1 MSNSARRGQLFVV
14 SAPSG
19 AGKSTVVERVIAATP
34 GLRRSRS
41 FTCRRARTGETDGV
55 DYHFVSRE
63 RFEAMIAG
71 GQFLEWA
78 EYSGNLYG
86 TAVVDTERELEA
98 GADLVLV
105 IDVQGARQVRRHRPS
120 SVLVFILPPS
130 AEELEARLRS
140 RGEDS
145 EEQIRRR
152 LEAAREEVRAVAEY
166 DYVVVNDV
174 LEACVARLQ
183 AIVAAEHA
191 KPAVMGRDIDAVL
204 ASFGAGDGRRGE
216 AGRGNA

>member
-19 AGKSTVVERVIAATP
+19 AGKTTVVERVIAVTP

-41 FTCRRARTGETDGV
+41 YTSRRARPGEADGV
-55 DYHFVSRE
+55 DYHFVSRD

-86 TAVVDTERELEA
+86 TAVVDTERELGS

-105 IDVQGARQVRRHRPS
+105 IDVQGARQVRRHRPA
-120 SVLVFILPPS
+120 SVLVFVLPPS
-130 AEELEARLRS
+130 ADVLEARLRS

-145 EEQIRRR
+145 EEQIWRR
-152 LEAAREEVRAVAEY
+152 LQAAREEVQAVDEY

-174 LEACVARLQ
+174 IDACVARLQ
-183 AIVAAEHA
+183 AIVAAERA
-191 KPAVMGRDIDAVL
+191 RPAVMSSDIGAIL
-204 ASFGAGDGRRGE
+204 ASFGAGGGRR
-216 AGRGNA
+216 

>member
-19 AGKSTVVERVIAATP
+19 AGKTTVVERVIAVTP

-41 FTCRRARTGETDGV
+41 YTSRRARPGETDGV
-55 DYHFVSRE
+55 DYHFVSRD

-86 TAVVDTERELEA
+86 TAVVDTERELES

-105 IDVQGARQVRRHRPS
+105 IDVQGARQVRRHRPA
-120 SVLVFILPPS
+120 SVLVFVLPPS
-130 AEELEARLRS
+130 ADELEARLRS

-152 LEAAREEVRAVAEY
+152 LEAAREEVQAVDEY
-166 DYVVVNDV
+166 DYVVVNDGID
-174 LEACVARLQ
+174 ACVARLQ
-183 AIVAAEHA
+183 AIVAAERA
-191 KPAVMGRDIDAVL
+191 TPAMMRGDIGAIL
-204 ASFGAGDGRRGE
+204 ASFGAGSGRR
-216 AGRGNA
+216 

>member
-19 AGKSTVVERVIAATP
+19 AGKTTVVERVIAVTP

-41 FTCRRARTGETDGV
+41 YTSRRARPGETDGV
-55 DYHFVSRE
+55 DYHFVSRD

-86 TAVVDTERELEA
+86 TAVVDTERDLES

-105 IDVQGARQVRRHRPS
+105 IDVQGARQVRRHRPA
-120 SVLVFILPPS
+120 SVLVFVLPPS
-130 AEELEARLRS
+130 ADELEARLRS

-145 EEQIRRR
+145 EAQIRRR
-152 LEAAREEVRAVAEY
+152 LEVAREEVQAVDEY

-174 LEACVARLQ
+174 IDACVARLQ
-183 AIVAAEHA
+183 AIVAAERA
-191 KPAVMGRDIDAVL
+191 TPSMMSGDIRAIL
-204 ASFGAGDGRRGE
+204 ASFGAGGGRR
-216 AGRGNA
+216 

>member
-1 MSNSARRGQLFVV
+1 MSNSPSLGQLFVV

-19 AGKSTVVERVIAATP
+19 AGKTTVVERLIASMP

-41 FTCRRARTGETDGV
+41 YTSRRARPGETDGV
-55 DYHFVSRE
+55 DYHFVSRD

-86 TAVVDTERELEA
+86 TAVVDTERELGS

-105 IDVQGARQVRRHRPS
+105 IDVQGARQVRRHRPA

-130 AEELEARLRS
+130 AEVLEARLRS
-140 RGEDS
+140 RCEDS
-145 EEQIRRR
+145 EEQVRQR
-152 LEAAREEVRAVAEY
+152 LEAARGEVLAAAEY

-174 LEACVARLQ
+174 VDACVERLR
-183 AIVAAEHA
+183 AIVVAERA
-191 KPAVMGRDIDAVL
+191 KHGSMGGDIGAIL
-204 ASFGAGDGRRGE
+204 ASFGAASGRR
-216 AGRGNA
+216 

>member
-1 MSNSARRGQLFVV
+1 V

-19 AGKSTVVERVIAATP
+19 AGKTTVVERVIAVTP

-41 FTCRRARTGETDGV
+41 YTSRRARPGETDGV
-55 DYHFVSRE
+55 DYHFVSRD

-78 EYSGNLYG
+78 EYSGNFYG
-86 TAVVDTERELEA
+86 TAVLDTERELES

-105 IDVQGARQVRRHRPS
+105 IDVQGARQVRRHRPA
-120 SVLVFILPPS
+120 SVLVFVLPPS
-130 AEELEARLRS
+130 ADELEARLRS

-145 EEQIRRR
+145 EEQIWRR
-152 LEAAREEVRAVAEY
+152 LEVAREEVQAVGEY

-174 LEACVARLQ
+174 IDDCVARLQ
-183 AIVAAEHA
+183 AIVAAERA
-191 KPAVMGRDIDAVL
+191 TPAMMSADISAIL
-204 ASFGAGDGRRGE
+204 ASFGAGSGRR
-216 AGRGNA
+216 